1 VLLLAAML
9 ASLVPLDVA
18 VRPAAALD
26 VDHGALEQGIE
37 VALAVQ
43 QQVGFV
49 DDEAALDRLYALGA
63 RVAYAARD
71 DATLY
76 SFYLIDMEEPN
87 AFAVPG
93 GFIFMTRGMLELEL
107 DDDALAHLLG
117 HEIAHVRNRHASRMG
132 FWATITSV
140 LQAAVVIGATIA
152 ASGSTSQ
159 RPVYEDELGN
169 VYTRTGG
176 GAVDALAGASVF
188 STVFRELF
196 LRGYSRKLEMEA
208 DDEGTHLATAA
219 GFDPEGGVTLLETLH
234 DRIYEDSAYSYWRT
248 HPFFTDR
255 VRSAAARLARPVLEL
270 DAAVIDEYRR
280 SVQAEFT
287 RLARRERREDAATLL
302 YRDALHWGPGEE
314 PNASIQLE
322 LIRFR
327 LGRESDRP
335 ELEQRLGPL
344 RAELDTLATRLEA
357 EAMVEPPDG
366 AATGPRAVT
375 AAAELRPVVRSER
388 DTIAEQLDAMLPR
401 YLRLLDTPGA
411 ASNDLLEAFVDN
423 FPAHPRAG
431 EARLALARRALAA
444 GRPDDA
450 VPVLHA
456 LLGSAAPDSALARGR
471 ELLARC
477 AAEVTT
483 LASCYEIIVID
494 RETGVDQATRE
505 SAMQRLEE
513 LVDDLDDL
521 EAGARFLRRWPDTAY
536 DETVR
541 ARIESLAGDE
551 VRFGRVYEAGGKP
564 QQALDIYNR
573 VVLLAP
579 DSEAAERALRGIE
592 RIQQRAEG

>member
-1 VLLLAAML
+1 
-9 ASLVPLDVA
+9 
-18 VRPAAALD
+18 
-26 VDHGALEQGIE
+26 
-37 VALAVQ
+37 
-43 QQVGFV
+43 
-49 DDEAALDRLYALGA
+49 
-63 RVAYAARD
+63 
-71 DATLY
+71 
-76 SFYLIDMEEPN
+76 
-87 AFAVPG
+87 
-93 GFIFMTRGMLELEL
+93 
-107 DDDALAHLLG
+107 
-117 HEIAHVRNRHASRMG
+117 
-132 FWATITSV
+132 
-140 LQAAVVIGATIA
+140 
-152 ASGSTSQ
+152 
-159 RPVYEDELGN
+159 
-169 VYTRTGG
+169 
-176 GAVDALAGASVF
+176 
-188 STVFRELF
+188 
-196 LRGYSRKLEMEA
+196 
-208 DDEGTHLATAA
+208 
-219 GFDPEGGVTLLETLH
+219 
-234 DRIYEDSAYSYWRT
+234 
-248 HPFFTDR
+248 
-255 VRSAAARLARPVLEL
+255 
-270 DAAVIDEYRR
+270 
-280 SVQAEFT
+280 
-287 RLARRERREDAATLL
+287 
-302 YRDALHWGPGEE
+302 
-314 PNASIQLE
+314 
-322 LIRFR
+322 
-327 LGRESDRP
+327 SDRP